1 MSRHYLSDK
10 KAGVFPLSLIVLL
23 FISIMASFYLLKKNH
38 TYQILKTT
46 VEKEL
51 QTLNSF
57 SAQELTKYEIKYKSP
72 AQRWEKGWTIFNN
85 KYTYTDIDGTQYVH
99 YR

>member
-1 MSRHYLSDK
+1 MSRHSLSYK
-10 KAGVFPLSLIVLL
+10 RGGVFPLSLIVLL

-38 TYQILKTT
+38 TYQSLKKT

-51 QTLNSF
+51 QALNSF
-57 SAQELTKYEIKYKSP
+57 SAQELIKYEMKYKKP
-72 AQRWEKGWTIFNN
+72 AQRWEKGWTISNN

-99 YR
+99 YK